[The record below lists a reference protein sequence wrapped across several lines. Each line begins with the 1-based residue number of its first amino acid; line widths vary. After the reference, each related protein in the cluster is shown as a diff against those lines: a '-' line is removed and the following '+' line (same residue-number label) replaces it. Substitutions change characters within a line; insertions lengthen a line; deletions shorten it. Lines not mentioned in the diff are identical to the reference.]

1 MTSIFPFCELCL
13 IMKISWRKDSGKGVV
28 DLSVLLNASVSFL
41 DFSISGFVSYPLGD
55 GQWTSRHCKSWQFNW
70 HKPQTCQ
77 VSFARSQSRKNASLL
92 ADTTATNQQAR
103 FSPFMAAQILQAKT
117 ADSSIREH
125 CSFCR
130 LITLHDISCVCLGN
144 VPCLLCRFR
153 NSRVFSCGR
162 RTLRSS
168 PSSLAAP
175 MLRGSLDCMSSC
187 LLVGS
192 ELSPRFL
199 VQYGGTRR
207 DCISFLC
214 RPVYSSQNTKHP
226 LCIL

>member
-1 MTSIFPFCELCL
+1 
-13 IMKISWRKDSGKGVV
+13 MKISWRKDNRKGVI
-28 DLSVLLNASVSFL
+28 DLSVLLNTSVSFL
-41 DFSISGFVSYPLGD
+41 NFSISGFVFYLLGD
-55 GQWTSRHCKSWQFNW
+55 GQWSSRHCKLWQFNW

-77 VSFARSQSRKNASLL
+77 VSFARSQSRKNASFL

-103 FSPFMAAQILQAKT
+103 FPPFMAAQILQAKT
-117 ADSSIREH
+117 TDSSIREH
-125 CSFCR
+125 CSFFR
-130 LITLHDISCVCLGN
+130 LISLHDISCFCLGN

-153 NSRVFSCGR
+153 NSRVLSCGC

-187 LLVGS
+187 LLVGC

-199 VQYGGTRR
+199 VQYGGTRW
-207 DCISFLC
+207 DCISLLC
-214 RPVYSSQNTKHP
+214 RPVHSSQNTKHT

>member
-1 MTSIFPFCELCL
+1 
-13 IMKISWRKDSGKGVV
+13 MKISWRKDNRKGVI
-28 DLSVLLNASVSFL
+28 DLSVLLNTSVSFL
-41 DFSISGFVSYPLGD
+41 NFSISGFVFYLLGD
-55 GQWTSRHCKSWQFNW
+55 GQWSSRHCKLWQFNW

-77 VSFARSQSRKNASLL
+77 VSFARSQSRKNASFL

-103 FSPFMAAQILQAKT
+103 FPPFMAAQILQAKT
-117 ADSSIREH
+117 TDSSIREH
-125 CSFCR
+125 CSFFR
-130 LITLHDISCVCLGN
+130 LISLHDISCFCLGN

-153 NSRVFSCGR
+153 NSRVLSCGC

-207 DCISFLC
+207 DCISLLC
-214 RPVYSSQNTKHP
+214 RPIYSSQNTKHP

>member
-13 IMKISWRKDSGKGVV
+13 IIKISWRKDNRKGVI
-28 DLSVLLNASVSFL
+28 DLSVLLNPLVSFL
-41 DFSISGFVSYPLGD
+41 DFSISGIVFYLLGD
-55 GQWTSRHCKSWQFNW
+55 GQWSSGHCKLWQFNW

-103 FSPFMAAQILQAKT
+103 FPPFMAAQILQAKT
-117 ADSSIREH
+117 TDCSVCEH
-125 CSFCR
+125 CSSCR
-130 LITLHDISCVCLGN
+130 LFSLHDISYVRLGN

-153 NSRVFSCGR
+153 NSRVFSCRR
-162 RTLRSS
+162 RTLCSS

-175 MLRGSLDCMSSC
+175 MLRGSLDCMSCC
-187 LLVGS
+187 LLVGC

-207 DCISFLC
+207 DCISLLC

>member
-13 IMKISWRKDSGKGVV
+13 IMKISWRKDNGKGVI
-28 DLSVLLNASVSFL
+28 DLSVLLNTSFL
-41 DFSISGFVSYPLGD
+41 DFSISGFVFYLLGD
-55 GQWTSRHCKSWQFNW
+55 GQWSSRHCKLWQFNW

-103 FSPFMAAQILQAKT
+103 FPPFMAAQILQAKT
-117 ADSSIREH
+117 ADSSICEH
-125 CSFCR
+125 CSSCR
-130 LITLHDISCVCLGN
+130 LITLHDISYVCLGN
-144 VPCLLCRFR
+144 VSRLLCRFR

-207 DCISFLC
+207 DCISLLC
-214 RPVYSSQNTKHP
+214 RPLYSSQNTKHP

>member
-13 IMKISWRKDSGKGVV
+13 IMKIGWRKDSGKGVI
-28 DLSVLLNASVSFL
+28 DLSVLLNTSVSFV
-41 DFSISGFVSYPLGD
+41 DFSISGFVFYLLGD
-55 GQWTSRHCKSWQFNW
+55 GQWSSRHCKLWQFNW

-103 FSPFMAAQILQAKT
+103 FPPFMAAQILQTKT
-117 ADSSIREH
+117 TDSSIREH

-130 LITLHDISCVCLGN
+130 LVSVHDISCVCLGN

-187 LLVGS
+187 LLVGC

-199 VQYGGTRR
+199 VQYGGTRW
-207 DCISFLC
+207 DCISLLC
-214 RPVYSSQNTKHP
+214 RPVHSSQNTKHT

>member
-13 IMKISWRKDSGKGVV
+13 IMKISWRKDSGKGVI

-41 DFSISGFVSYPLGD
+41 DFSISGFVFYLLGD
-55 GQWTSRHCKSWQFNW
+55 GQWSSRHCKLWQFNW

-77 VSFARSQSRKNASLL
+77 ISFTRSQSRKNASLL

-103 FSPFMAAQILQAKT
+103 FAPFMAAQILQAKT
-117 ADSSIREH
+117 ADSSICEH

-130 LITLHDISCVCLGN
+130 LISLHDISCVCLGN
-144 VPCLLCRFR
+144 VPRLLCRFR
-153 NSRVFSCGR
+153 DSRVFSCGR

-199 VQYGGTRR
+199 VQYGGTRG
-207 DCISFLC
+207 DCISLLC
-214 RPVYSSQNTKHP
+214 RPLYSSQNTKHP

>member
-13 IMKISWRKDSGKGVV
+13 IMKISWRKDRGKGVI
-28 DLSVLLNASVSFL
+28 DLSVLLNASVLFL
-41 DFSISGFVSYPLGD
+41 DFSISGFVFYLLGD
-55 GQWTSRHCKSWQFNW
+55 GQWSWRHCKLWQFNW

-125 CSFCR
+125 CSSCG
-130 LITLHDISCVCLGN
+130 LISLHDISCVCLVN
-144 VPCLLCRFR
+144 VSCLLCRFR

-162 RTLRSS
+162 RTFRSS

-207 DCISFLC
+207 DCISLLC

-226 LCIL
+226 LCII